1 MRQPEHK
8 LKNKGHSLIALLLL
22 AALVVGLGASSVQS
36 SLDGGTVQSSPAV
49 NSTPGTVS
57 SDKPLKKTLE
67 EILQTP
73 FVYRR
78 ENRSDPFMPFITD
91 QTGPKQFAP
100 EEDAPLTGM
109 QLFEPSQLTLV
120 TILFSGQQA
129 IAMLEDST
137 GMGHIIKVKDKIG
150 RRGEIKAIVPNA
162 VIIEEW
168 SLTTSGTKRFTTN
181 EMVLRKEGDNE

>member
-1 MRQPEHK
+1 MRQLEHK
-8 LKNKGHSLIALLLL
+8 LKNKGRHLVALMLLT
-22 AALVVGLGASSVQS
+22 ALWVGLGTNSVQS
-36 SLDGGTVQSSPAV
+36 SP
-49 NSTPGTVS
+49 TVS
-57 SDKPLKKTLE
+57 SAQGTATAQGASPPATPVKKTLE

-73 FVYRR
+73 FAYRR
-78 ENRSDPFMPFITD
+78 ENRSDPFMPFITE

-120 TILFSGQQA
+120 TILFSGEKA
-129 IAMLEDST
+129 IAMVEDST
-137 GMGHIIKVKDKIG
+137 GMGHIIKVNDKIG